1 MPVPLS
7 AALAQLLSDTQRLL
21 AEVEPNLADWQDY
34 GRRRNELFQ
43 RLQNTSGATTK
54 NEREEEVRAQ
64 LYAQVLEH
72 DRLLIAKI
80 AQHLSAI
87 SRELKNL
94 TGERRLARAYAS
106 VNCCQIFH
114 RFTA

>member
-1 MPVPLS
+1 MPASLS
-7 AALAQLLSDTQRLL
+7 AELAQLLSDTQRLL

-43 RLQNTSGATTK
+43 RLQSTSGAATK
-54 NEREEEVRAQ
+54 SKREEEGLAR
-64 LYAQVLEH
+64 LYAKVLEH

-80 AQHLSAI
+80 AEHLSAI

-106 VNCCQIFH
+106 VNRSQIFH